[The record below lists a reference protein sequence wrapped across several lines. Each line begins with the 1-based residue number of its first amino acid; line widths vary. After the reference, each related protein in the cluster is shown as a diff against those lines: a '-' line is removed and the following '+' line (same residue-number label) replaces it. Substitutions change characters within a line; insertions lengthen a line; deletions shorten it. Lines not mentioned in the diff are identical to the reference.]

1 MSEDQTVEPTM
12 SQEEKF
18 LGVRTTIGKKPN
30 EDDDFNVEVVD
41 DRPPEDRRPP
51 AKSAQQEDGDDE
63 ELAGY
68 SDKVKKRINKLRYQQ
83 HEERRMRED
92 AERMREEAIRVAQ
105 HITQEN
111 QHLQQILHQGEAVLL
126 TQMKDRATL
135 AVSQAE
141 SAMRKAVEEGNTDGQ
156 IEAQKALN
164 RAQAEYDSA
173 VRDGNSYQSRAQQH
187 TQQQHHRAQQNQ
199 LAQQRAQAQAQAQAQ
214 MRQPSEKALSWAKEN
229 QEWFQQPGHSEMTA
243 FAYGVHNHLV
253 EEEGLQA
260 DSDAYY
266 DALNARV
273 RTKFPEYFGGEQ
285 HDSGEQSFVTEEPS
299 STRRSPSVVVAPSE
313 RNNGAKPRKVR
324 LSRTQVALAKRLGLT
339 VEQYANQ
346 ILKENQ

>member
-1 MSEDQTVEPTM
+1 MSEDHVVEKTTSP
-12 SQEEKF
+12 EEKF
-18 LGVRTTIGKKPN
+18 LGVRTTIGKKPGQ
-30 EDDDFNVEVVD
+30 DDDGFNIEVVD
-41 DRPPEDRRPP
+41 DRPAEDRRPTS
-51 AKSAQQEDGDDE
+51 KAQASDDDDDD

-68 SDKVKKRINKLRYQQ
+68 SEKVKKRINKLRYQQ

-105 HITQEN
+105 QITQEN
-111 QHLQQILHQGEAVLL
+111 RNLQQILHQGEALL
-126 TQMKDRATL
+126 LKQMQGRAQYAL
-135 AVSQAE
+135 ANAE
-141 SAMRKAVEEGNTDGQ
+141 AAYRKAIEEGNTDEQ

-164 RAQAEYDSA
+164 RAQAESEAALRGNDSYNQRSRQYA
-173 VRDGNSYQSRAQQH
+173 EQQSRW
-187 TQQQHHRAQQNQ
+187 TQQQQV
-199 LAQQRAQAQAQAQAQ
+199 AQQRAQAQAQAQAQ
-214 MRQPSEKALSWAKEN
+214 MRRPSEKALSWAKEN

-273 RTKFPEYFGGEQ
+273 RKKFPEYFGGEEY
-285 HDSGEQSFVTEEPS
+285 DSGTSSS
-299 STRRSPSVVVAPSE
+299 STHRSPSVVVAPSS